1 MGTAILAESAMTIEP
16 NTTAAARNAIERF
29 EGSERAEIIAVAFR
43 LAAASPSEAALKSV
57 RATGLRVII
66 APVVIVR
73 EPVAVP
79 GYRLDQTR
87 TPYFQVL
94 LDYVDAGVIPFH
106 TPGHKQGLGMDRA
119 FRDFVGDNVLAIDLT
134 QIRGLDDLLQ
144 PEGPLVEAQEL
155 AAECFGAEHTYFLI
169 NGSTSGNQCMMMAA
183 LNPGDKMLVP
193 RNAHKSAMGGLIMS
207 GGYPIWMQPEVDE
220 ALHMDHTV
228 TPEAVRAALGEN
240 PDVKAVYVVSPTY
253 YGVAADLEGIAAA
266 AHEHGIPLLVDEAW
280 GPHFHFHP
288 ALPKSAMEAGAD
300 MCINSTHKMLGSLSQ
315 TAMIHVQGDRIR
327 LDRLKAVYK
336 LFLSTSPNLVL
347 VASLDVARRQM
358 ALEGPALLSRTIEIA
373 NDARRRLNEIPNVYC
388 FGEELEGRP
397 GVFDLDPTKITITV
411 KKLGYTGYEAEEI
424 LRRRYN
430 VQVEL
435 ADLFNTLALFTI
447 GTTAEAAD
455 ELVYGVK
462 ELARED
468 RPVDIFSPSG
478 VLQRRVKKGT
488 YRLPKIPPI
497 RLLPRE
503 AFLANTEI
511 IPFKKSAGRI
521 CAEVIT
527 PYPPGIPVISPGEEI
542 TPEIIDYLDLEKK
555 AGVRMQ
561 GPFDSDLR
569 SIRVVT

>member
-1 MGTAILAESAMTIEP
+1 
-16 NTTAAARNAIERF
+16 
-29 EGSERAEIIAVAFR
+29 
-43 LAAASPSEAALKSV
+43 
-57 RATGLRVII
+57 
-66 APVVIVR
+66 VIVR
-73 EPVAVP
+73 EPVVVP

-106 TPGHKQGLGMDRA
+106 TPGHKQGVGMDRA

-155 AAECFGAEHTYFLI
+155 AAECFGAEHTFFLI

-183 LNPGDKMLVP
+183 LNPGDRMLLP
-193 RNAHKSAMGGLIMS
+193 RNSHKSAMGGLIMS
-207 GGYPIWMQPEVDE
+207 GAHPIWMQPEVDE
-220 ALHMDHTV
+220 SLHMDHTV
-228 TPEAVRAALGEN
+228 TPEIVRASLVEHPGIAC
-240 PDVKAVYVVSPTY
+240 VYIVSPTY
-253 YGVAADLEGIAAA
+253 YGVAADVAGIADV
-266 AHEHGIPLLVDEAW
+266 AHEFGIPLLVDEAW

-288 ALPKSAMEAGAD
+288 ALPKSAMQAGAD

-315 TAMIHVQGDRIR
+315 TAMLHVRGERIK

-347 VASLDVARRQM
+347 VASLDAARRQM

-373 NDARRRLNEIPNVYC
+373 NDTRRRLNAIPNVYC
-388 FGEELEGRP
+388 FGDELEGRP
-397 GVFDLDPTKITITV
+397 GVFDLDPTKVTITV
-411 KKLGYTGYEAEEI
+411 KNLGYTGYEAEEI

-430 VQVEL
+430 VQCEL
-435 ADLFNTLALFTI
+435 ADLFNCLALFTI
-447 GTTAEAAD
+447 GTTVDAAE
-455 ELVYGVK
+455 ELVYGVR

-478 VLQRRVKKGT
+478 VLERRMQTGT
-488 YRLPKIPPI
+488 YQLPKIPPI

-503 AFLANTEI
+503 AFLSATEFV
-511 IPFKKSAGRI
+511 PFKQSAGRI

-542 TPEIIDYLDLEKK
+542 TPEIIDYLALEKK
-555 AGVRMQ
+555 AGVKMQ
-561 GPFDSDLR
+561 GPYDSDLR
-569 SIRVVT
+569 TIRVVA

>member
-1 MGTAILAESAMTIEP
+1 VIQREAVEATSGLDH
-16 NTTAAARNAIERF
+16 R
-29 EGSERAEIIAVAFR
+29 RA
-43 LAAASPSEAALKSV
+43 
-57 RATGLRVII
+57 
-66 APVVIVR
+66 
-73 EPVAVP
+73 
-79 GYRLDQTR
+79 
-87 TPYFQVL
+87 PYFQVL

-106 TPGHKQGLGMDRA
+106 TPGHKQGIGMERA

-144 PEGPLVEAQEL
+144 PEGPLIEAQEL
-155 AAECFGAEHTYFLI
+155 AADAFGAEHTYFLI
-169 NGSTSGNQCMMMAA
+169 NGSTSGNQCMMMTA
-183 LNPGDKMLVP
+183 LNPGEKIALP

-207 GGYPIWMQPEVDE
+207 GGTPVWMRPEVDE

-228 TPEAVRAALGEN
+228 TPETVRATLAAH

-253 YGVAADLEGIAAA
+253 YGVAADLEAIAAI
-266 AHEHGIPLLVDEAW
+266 AHAHDIPLLVDEAW

-288 ALPKSAMEAGAD
+288 ALPKSAMQAGAD

-315 TAMIHVQGDRIR
+315 TAMLHVQGARIK

-358 ALEGPALLSRTIEIA
+358 ALDGPALLSRTIEIA
-373 NDARRRLNEIPNVYC
+373 NDTRRRLNAIAGVYC
-388 FGEELEGRP
+388 FGEELEGHA
-397 GVFDLDPTKITITV
+397 GVFDLDPTKVTITV
-411 KKLGYTGYEAEEI
+411 KQLGYTGYEAEEI

-430 VQVEL
+430 VQCEL

-447 GTTAEAAD
+447 GTTPDAAD
-455 ELVYGVK
+455 ELVFGVR

-478 VLQRRVKKGT
+478 VLERRMKTGT
-488 YRLPKIPPI
+488 YKLPAIPPL
-497 RLLPRE
+497 RLVPRE
-503 AFLANTEI
+503 AFLASTEFV
-511 IPFKKSAGRI
+511 PFKKSAGRI

-542 TPEIIDYLDLEKK
+542 TPEIISYLELEKK

-561 GPFDSDLR
+561 GPYDGELR
-569 SIRVVT
+569 RIRVVVEPPA